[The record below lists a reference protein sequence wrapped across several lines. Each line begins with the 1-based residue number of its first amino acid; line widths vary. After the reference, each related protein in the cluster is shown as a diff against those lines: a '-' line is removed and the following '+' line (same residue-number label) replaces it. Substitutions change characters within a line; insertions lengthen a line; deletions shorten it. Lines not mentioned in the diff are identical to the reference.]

1 MEAAMQKPKTCIML
15 LWTAA
20 LAGWLVASCDHLDMT
35 PTPGLGGIEIAT
47 PTPTPG
53 GVPAVPATQTA
64 EPTPSMPSAGEVELR
79 FIDPGSQQECVAHFP
94 FEIATDLHPPTISGG
109 GRIDCVFA
117 VQQCGEG
124 VCVTYNSSYD
134 YEGVLSGVI
143 QPPTESYPQ
152 GALDTT
158 LAGTLTMKQ
167 YWTDIPPET
176 IMLFTEDSPFEV
188 TGSDI
193 IPLFF
198 HFQEGAVVEVA
209 NESMPDALPWV
220 FTLHLQ

>member
-1 MEAAMQKPKTCIML
+1 MEAAMHKPKPYLML
-15 LWTAA
+15 MLAAA
-20 LAGWLVASCDHLDMT
+20 LAGWLAVSCDRLDKT
-35 PTPGLGGIEIAT
+35 PAPESIGGEIAT

-53 GVPAVPATQTA
+53 VVPGVPATETA
-64 EPTPSMPSAGEVELR
+64 EPTPSMPSGGEVELR
-79 FIDPGSQQECVAHFP
+79 FIDPGSQQECVANFP
-94 FEIATDLHPPTISGG
+94 FEIATDLNPPTISGG

-143 QPPTESYPQ
+143 QPATESYPE
-152 GALDTT
+152 GALDAT

-176 IMLFTEDSPFEV
+176 VMLFTEDSPFEV

-198 HFQEGAVVEVA
+198 HFQEGAVVEVG
-209 NESMPDALPWV
+209 NESVPDALPWV